1 VSGVRVTLLSK
12 PGCHL
17 CDAAR
22 DAVTAVLAR
31 AEFEASTV
39 TLEELSILDDP
50 ELNARYWDEIP
61 VVLLND
67 RVHTV
72 WRVDPDR
79 LAAALVA
86 AQSPTASDA
95 ERSRDGSPERS

>member
-1 VSGVRVTLLSK
+1 VTLLSK

-31 AEFEASTV
+31 PELAASTV
-39 TLEELSILDDP
+39 AFEELSILDDP

-61 VVLLND
+61 VVLVDD

-72 WRVDPDR
+72 WRVDSER
-79 LAAALVA
+79 LVA
-86 AQSPTASDA
+86 AIRSAAGSGASVTNPPPK
-95 ERSRDGSPERS
+95 S

>member
-1 VSGVRVTLLSK
+1 MRLTLLSK

-22 DAVTAVLAR
+22 DVVTSVLA
-31 AEFEASTV
+31 ELEPLASTV

-61 VVLLND
+61 VLLVND

-72 WRVDPDR
+72 WTVDPQR
-79 LAAALVA
+79 LRAALRSAVDPE
-86 AQSPTASDA
+86 S
-95 ERSRDGSPERS
+95 SRDGSSAWL